1 MRLFKKPF
9 SFSGRIQRVEYILTV
24 VTAVLFPLIS
34 AGISYEY
41 TRSESFAYAISS
53 LLAIPSAWFLFAQ
66 GAKRCHDLGNSGWL
80 QLILPISIW
89 LMLFMKGE
97 QQANEYGEPVTAPS
111 STERPARNSAK
122 VSNTPVPEV
131 CPSCRNPNTGKLA
144 VCEWCGHNMA

>member
-97 QQANEYGEPVTAPS
+97 QQANEYGELPSVSGAVPNWHRAPLMEEAQQVPMGQ
-111 STERPARNSAK
+111 TRTPANYS
-122 VSNTPVPEV
+122 
-131 CPSCRNPNTGKLA
+131 
-144 VCEWCGHNMA
+144 